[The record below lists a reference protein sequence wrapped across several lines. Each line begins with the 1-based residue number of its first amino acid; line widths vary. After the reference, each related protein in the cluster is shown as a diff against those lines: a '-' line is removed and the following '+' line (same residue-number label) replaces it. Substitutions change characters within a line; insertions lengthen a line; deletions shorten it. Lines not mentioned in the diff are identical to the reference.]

1 MVRATGRSPSPPYDD
16 GRVTYLPFT
25 LKYRPQTFSD
35 VVGQGTVAVTLRNA
49 LREGRVAN
57 AFLFTGSRGTGKTSM
72 ARILS
77 KALNCPNAVDAEPCN
92 RCEICAAVS
101 AGEDLDVLEI
111 DGASN
116 RGIDEIRAIRD
127 NAGYRPARSRFR
139 IYVIDEV
146 HMLTIQAFNALLKT
160 LEEPPPHVKFI
171 FATTEFQ
178 DVPETIVS
186 RCQRFDFRR
195 ITADD
200 IVARLRHICEREGV
214 NAAPGVLE
222 EIAKKAEGGLRDSV
236 GLLDQ
241 IVSFAGNELVPE
253 DVDRALGNLDAD
265 RMLGL
270 VVAIG
275 DGDPAGILGALDEAF
290 EAGRDAEEILR
301 QLLETYREALSA
313 TARGL
318 EPGTGGR
325 RAHVID
331 AARTRHPLD
340 RLLYCTR
347 LLLNTWREV
356 KSLGQGRLQL
366 EVALL
371 KAGRSTD
378 LVPWRDVLAR
388 LDRLETRRADAATGS
403 AATARLAAAASKPS
417 APPSRPSFAAPTP
430 KPAVPPLGRVV
441 APSLA
446 SPTSDAP
453 KASPA
458 PASTATASDA
468 PRPAFATGSKPP
480 GLEIQQ
486 SLWRAMLTS
495 PPEAIVP
502 HMKWLDGSLPVR
514 VDGSTTVVGL
524 PGGAT
529 LAINMLDSPKV
540 KPVIESAWG
549 GFAPPGIKLRF
560 EASGPSVKPPPSGP
574 RKDVYSDPAVR
585 KVMDAVD
592 GGIIHVEQDR
602 P

>member
-1 MVRATGRSPSPPYDD
+1 M
-16 GRVTYLPFT
+16 TYLPFT

-116 RGIDEIRAIRD
+116 RGIDEIRSIRD
-127 NAGYRPARSRFR
+127 NAGYRPARARYR

-200 IVARLRHICEREGV
+200 ITARLRSICEREGV

-241 IVSFAGNELVPE
+241 IVSFAGNDITPD

-265 RMLGL
+265 RMYGL
-270 VVAIG
+270 VVAVG
-275 DGDPAGILGALDEAF
+275 DGDPAGILAALDEAF

-301 QLLETYREALSA
+301 QLLETYREAMSA

-318 EPGTGGR
+318 DAGVGGR
-325 RAHVID
+325 RAHVVD
-331 AARTRHPLD
+331 AARERHPLD

-371 KAGRSTD
+371 KAGRSVD

-388 LDRLETRRADAATGS
+388 IDRLESRRADAAHAGT
-403 AATARLAAAASKPS
+403 ATARVLAAARPASPAQAPAARS
-417 APPSRPSFAAPTP
+417 AAPVSRPATP
-430 KPAVPPLGRVV
+430 SLARPSVPPLT
-441 APSLA
+441 
-446 SPTSDAP
+446 SPASDAP
-453 KASPA
+453 KVAAPVFVAAPASPPA
-458 PASTATASDA
+458 PAA
-468 PRPAFATGSKPP
+468 PVAAAKPP
-480 GLEIQQ
+480 GLEIQR
-486 SLWRAMLTS
+486 SLWRAMLGK
-495 PPEAIVP
+495 PPESLGP
-502 HMKWLDGSLPVR
+502 HLKWLEGSLPAR
-514 VDGSTTVVGL
+514 VEGFTTVIAL
-524 PGGAT
+524 PGGAK
-529 LAINMLDSPKV
+529 LAVNMLESPQV
-540 KPVIESAWG
+540 KPLVESAWG
-549 GFAPPGIKLRF
+549 GFAPPGIKLKF
-560 EASGPSVKPPPSGP
+560 EATGPASKPAPTGP
-574 RKDVYSDPAVR
+574 RKDVYSDPSVR